1 MRPVR
6 KQSEEHEHPR
16 YNPRVH
22 SLRDISLTYEGGS
35 EKIIIRSPDISA
47 RGMYINT
54 NRVFPEGSILSVQ
67 FRLAISGIEIRTRCE
82 VRYCVPGAGMGV
94 EFIEISKQAVQAIEQ
109 EVASSEKARS
119 VPIRKRRKP
128 QRVSVRTRKA

>member
-67 FRLAISGIEIRTRCE
+67 FRLAISGINSQPVRSAILRARCW
-82 VRYCVPGAGMGV
+82 R
-94 EFIEISKQAVQAIEQ
+94 
-109 EVASSEKARS
+109 ASR
-119 VPIRKRRKP
+119 IHRNF
-128 QRVSVRTRKA
+128 